1 MMTMTATTEG
11 AEILALQA
19 LGWLAGD
26 QDRLSRFL
34 ALTGLDPATLR
45 ALADSRDTARA
56 VMDFLLSDEELLL
69 DFCEIAQIRPQDF
82 PVYRRRLDIQ

>member
-1 MMTMTATTEG
+1 MMTMAATEEG

-26 QDRLSRFL
+26 EARMSRFL
-34 ALTGLDPATLR
+34 ALSGLDPAALR
-45 ALADSRDTARA
+45 AVADSRDTARA

-82 PVYRRRLDIQ
+82 PAYRNQLG

>member
-1 MMTMTATTEG
+1 MTATEEG

-26 QDRLSRFL
+26 ESRMSRFL
-34 ALTGLDPATLR
+34 ALSGMDPATLR
-45 ALADSRDTARA
+45 TVADSRDTARA

-82 PVYRRRLDIQ
+82 PVYRARLG

>member
-1 MMTMTATTEG
+1 MMTMAATAEG

-26 QDRLSRFL
+26 ETRLSRFL
-34 ALTGLDPATLR
+34 ALSGLDPATLR
-45 ALADSRDTARA
+45 AVADTRDTARA
-56 VMDFLLSDEELLL
+56 VMDFLLSDEDLLL

-82 PVYRRRLDIQ
+82 PAYRNRLG

>member
-1 MMTMTATTEG
+1 MVTMTATAEG

-26 QDRLSRFL
+26 EDRLARFL
-34 ALTGLDPATLR
+34 ALSGLDAGTLR
-45 ALADSRDTARA
+45 EMADSRDTCRA

-82 PVYRRRLDIQ
+82 PVYRRRLD

>member
-1 MMTMTATTEG
+1 MMTMAATEEG

-26 QDRLSRFL
+26 EARLSRFL
-34 ALTGLDPATLR
+34 ALSGLDPATLR
-45 ALADSRDTARA
+45 ATADHRDTQRA

-69 DFCEIAQIRPQDF
+69 DFCEIAQIRPRDF
-82 PVYRRRLDIQ
+82 PAYRNRLG

>member
-1 MMTMTATTEG
+1 MMAMTATEEG

-26 QDRLSRFL
+26 EDRLSRFL
-34 ALTGLDPATLR
+34 ALSGLDPAGLR
-45 ALADSRDTARA
+45 SLADSRDTQRA

-82 PVYRRRLDIQ
+82 PAYRHRLG

>member
-1 MMTMTATTEG
+1 MMTMAATEEG

-26 QDRLSRFL
+26 ETRMSRFL
-34 ALTGLDPATLR
+34 ALSGLDPATLR
-45 ALADSRDTARA
+45 SVADSRDTARA

-69 DFCEIAQIRPQDF
+69 DFCEIAQIRPKDF
-82 PVYRRRLDIQ
+82 PAYRARLG